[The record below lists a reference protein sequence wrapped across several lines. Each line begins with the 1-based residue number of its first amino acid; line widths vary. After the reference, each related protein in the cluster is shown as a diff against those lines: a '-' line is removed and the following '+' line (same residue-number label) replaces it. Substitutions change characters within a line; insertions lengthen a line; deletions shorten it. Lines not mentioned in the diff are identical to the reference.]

1 MKHLFYKK
9 TKINF
14 TDIGKGTAVVLLHG
28 YLENLSMWDNLVPE
42 FSKKNRVITI
52 DLLGHGQSDCSGYI
66 HSMEEQADMVAEVLS
81 QLKIKKAILIGHS
94 MGGYVALAFAELYS
108 ERIKGLVL
116 MNSTSLADNDEKK
129 HNRDRAIQAVKK
141 NYVNFVKIS
150 ITNLFSEENQVKL
163 TDEIEKVKI
172 EALKT
177 PLQGIIAAQE
187 GMKIRKDR
195 EVLLHFASYPKMLIL
210 GKKDSVLNYEDAIV
224 QIEKTNVQLVTFP
237 DGHMSHIENRNAL
250 LTVLLDF
257 IKKI

>member
-14 TDIGKGTAVVLLHG
+14 SDIGKGTAVVLLHG

-108 ERIKGLVL
+108 ERIKALVL

-150 ITNLFSEENQVKL
+150 ISSVNL
-163 TDEIEKVKI
+163 T
-172 EALKT
+172 
-177 PLQGIIAAQE
+177 
-187 GMKIRKDR
+187 
-195 EVLLHFASYPKMLIL
+195 
-210 GKKDSVLNYEDAIV
+210 
-224 QIEKTNVQLVTFP
+224 
-237 DGHMSHIENRNAL
+237 
-250 LTVLLDF
+250 
-257 IKKI
+257 